1 MDSTHKDAP
10 PDGVA
15 EARATARINL
25 FMAATL
31 HAADGAHPAKIRDL
45 SAVGAQLESMFI
57 PEVGSVITLARG
69 SMKVRGKVTWR
80 AGRRFGLQFASQI
93 SVPEWMANPL
103 SRQQQRVDQVVAAVK
118 EGSVPHEIPPEHTDF
133 TTTLIAEDL
142 TRVSQLLEILGD
154 ALAGDQTI
162 VTKHGI
168 PLQNL
173 DIALQTLVTLAD
185 MIAPEG
191 AERGKNLERLAELR
205 ISCAEA
211 LRSKR

>member
-1 MDSTHKDAP
+1 
-10 PDGVA
+10 
-15 EARATARINL
+15 
-25 FMAATL
+25 
-31 HAADGAHPAKIRDL
+31 
-45 SAVGAQLESMFI
+45 MFI

-69 SMKVRGKVTWR
+69 SMKVRGKVTWC
-80 AGRRFGLQFASQI
+80 AGGRFGLQFASPI

-103 SRQQQRVDQVVAAVK
+103 NRQQQRVDQVVAAVK
-118 EGSVPHEIPPEHTDF
+118 EGSVPFEISNELTDF
-133 TTTLIAEDL
+133 SSTLIAEDL
-142 TRVSQLLEILGD
+142 NRVSQLLEDLGN
-154 ALAGDQTI
+154 ALVGDQSI

-185 MIAPEG
+185 MVATEG

>member
-1 MDSTHKDAP
+1 M
-10 PDGVA
+10 
-15 EARATARINL
+15 NL
-25 FMAATL
+25 FMAATI

-45 SAVGAQLESMFI
+45 SAVGAQLESPFI

-69 SMKVRGKVTWR
+69 SRKVRGKVTWC
-80 AGRRFGLQFASQI
+80 AGGRFGLQFASPI

-103 SRQQQRVDQVVAAVK
+103 NRQQQRVDQVVAAVK
-118 EGSVPHEIPPEHTDF
+118 DGSIPSEISDERADLTS
-133 TTTLIAEDL
+133 TLIAEDL

-162 VTKHGI
+162 ITKHGI

-185 MIAPEG
+185 MVAPEG
-191 AERGKNLERLAELR
+191 AERGENLERLAELR